1 MSGSRAADD
10 HLEGS
15 RLEPKPVEAR
25 DGATARV
32 GSRFERCRSRSTF
45 LGALGVCAFA
55 CACVD
60 ERGHTLHPLGVV
72 PVNQHAK
79 VMR

>member
-25 DGATARV
+25 DG
-32 GSRFERCRSRSTF
+32 GDCSSR
-45 LGALGVCAFA
+45 LAL
-55 CACVD
+55 
-60 ERGHTLHPLGVV
+60 
-72 PVNQHAK
+72 
-79 VMR
+79 